1 MISAITEIQFMLS
14 RDWLAH
20 ARSDGHTCKI
30 PRNEV
35 LKCSADF
42 ARIMYVSCEWLSKLF
57 LLWSWSRRITPIIW
71 TPRSKGTP
79 RSKRP
84 AGSLILIFYLP
95 YHFITALDSL
105 VAQNRKM
112 SNTIFT
118 SCCTPKCT
126 YVKMDDS
133 IAVHL
138 WSPSM
143 ATRNESTHL

>member
-57 LLWSWSRRITPIIW
+57 LLWIWSRRITPIIW

-84 AGSLILIFYLP
+84 AGSYPQRSIWAENETIASSKKLKTTSFSILPLWASYELR
-95 YHFITALDSL
+95 SQRL
-105 VAQNRKM
+105 VYQTLRIGQNWATTG
-112 SNTIFT
+112 SNETLRI
-118 SCCTPKCT
+118 
-126 YVKMDDS
+126 
-133 IAVHL
+133 
-138 WSPSM
+138 
-143 ATRNESTHL
+143 